1 MVCEKYSK
9 LINDEAL
16 GGLSQERETELHEH
30 LAHCVSCRN
39 EFVRAKKLAAAMSA
53 GVEMLVAGEPSSQFT
68 AHLRARISNER
79 VPAHPELRTW
89 IPVAAGAF
97 ALAAVLMAA
106 ITRTPRQTPLDLAPV
121 ARSFVNPN
129 AAIPAKTANR
139 AADDSKRS
147 ARSRSHNLR
156 ASEPEPE
163 PEVLVPPGQFVAVMQ
178 FANAMNAGRVDGEQI
193 VTAQEQSEKP
203 IESEAIQILPLTI
216 PQIEDVNGTP
226 ESPGG
231 F

>member
-1 MVCEKYSK
+1 M
-9 LINDEAL
+9 
-16 GGLSQERETELHEH
+16 
-30 LAHCVSCRN
+30 
-39 EFVRAKKLAAAMSA
+39 RA
-53 GVEMLVAGEPSSQFT
+53 
-68 AHLRARISNER
+68 I
-79 VPAHPELRTW
+79 
-89 IPVAAGAF
+89 
-97 ALAAVLMAA
+97 
-106 ITRTPRQTPLDLAPV
+106 
-121 ARSFVNPN
+121 
-129 AAIPAKTANR
+129 
-139 AADDSKRS
+139 
-147 ARSRSHNLR
+147 
-156 ASEPEPE
+156 EPE